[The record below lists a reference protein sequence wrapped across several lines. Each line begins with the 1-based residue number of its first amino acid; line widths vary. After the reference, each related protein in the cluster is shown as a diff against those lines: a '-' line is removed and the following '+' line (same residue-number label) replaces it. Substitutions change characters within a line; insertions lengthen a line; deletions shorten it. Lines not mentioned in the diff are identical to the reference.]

1 MSSIH
6 LVRHG
11 QASFGAADYDLL
23 SERGERQA
31 RVLGLALASTIP
43 RVGQVVC
50 GDMRRH
56 RQTAEACL
64 QAMARATD
72 WHSDSDWNEFD
83 HVRLIAALRPEYTDH
98 DALRAELQAAPDP
111 QRALK
116 ALFEQAMT
124 RWVGGEHDD
133 DYAETWTQFR
143 ARCRRALAKLADTL
157 PPQAD
162 ALVFTSGGP
171 IAALAQDLLGIPDA
185 EGYRLSW
192 GLVNCGVTKL
202 VRGADGLRLSTLNGH
217 AHFEGEHASLVT
229 YR

>member
-31 RVLGLALASTIP
+31 RVLGLALASTMP

-83 HVRLIAALRPEYTDH
+83 HVRLIAALRPEYADH

-143 ARCRRALAKLADTL
+143 ARGRSWRTRCRRRRMPWSSPRAARSRHSRRTCWAF
-157 PPQAD
+157 PMHRA
-162 ALVFTSGGP
+162 
-171 IAALAQDLLGIPDA
+171 IA
-185 EGYRLSW
+185 
-192 GLVNCGVTKL
+192 
-202 VRGADGLRLSTLNGH
+202 
-217 AHFEGEHASLVT
+217 
-229 YR
+229 